1 MTMKLLAKGN
11 TAEIYEYGDNLV
23 CKMFYPNYPAEY
35 IEHEF
40 TNANLVWKL
49 GIRTPKAHEIIKED
63 NRQGIVFDRVF
74 GEELSTRF
82 FSANEMEKDL
92 LLDRFVGFHKQLMQY
107 YIDEAISYKDFLRM
121 LSSDDETN
129 SKISALEDRNCF
141 IHGDFHLNNVLVDD
155 NNDFVLIDMMN
166 VCKGTKLYDVARTY
180 FLLSY
185 DKSIQAKYLEKMGC
199 SVQDIRPYLDVIQE
213 VRAKELNI

>member
-1 MTMKLLAKGN
+1 
-11 TAEIYEYGDNLV
+11 
-23 CKMFYPNYPAEY
+23 
-35 IEHEF
+35 
-40 TNANLVWKL
+40 
-49 GIRTPKAHEIIKED
+49 
-63 NRQGIVFDRVF
+63 
-74 GEELSTRF
+74 
-82 FSANEMEKDL
+82 MEKDL

-107 YIDEAISYKDFLRM
+107 HTDEAISYKDFLSM
-121 LSSDDETN
+121 LSPDDETN
-129 SKISALEDRNCF
+129 SKINALEDGNYF

-155 NNDFVLIDMMN
+155 NNDFALIDMMN

-199 SVQDIRPYLDVIQE
+199 SVQDIRPYLDVIQA